1 MDPVFISRA
10 LNNQWRKLNNKCVL
24 IYNTLIFSVPLSSTA
39 LLPHWYFQPIL
50 HLHSPAISGF
60 PPGGFHTQVF
70 KLSILNSREGGSRS
84 HQEARRIPKQAL
96 QFQEASKGTTK
107 GFSVSHSSRHQ
118 KQSLISVDFLH
129 SNLQSKRP
137 DCCPFSTQDA
147 GRPQRWQYNAIS
159 LLSGSFNKTSM
170 LKVGLND
177 LRELFQPE
185 QYSDSIPFSQD
196 GKGAKSF
203 ISPSLCMLNWKNWT

>member
-1 MDPVFISRA
+1 MGVEVI
-10 LNNQWRKLNNKCVL
+10 RKHV
-24 IYNTLIFSVPLSSTA
+24 A
-39 LLPHWYFQPIL
+39 FQNRP
-50 HLHSPAISGF
+50 SNF
-60 PPGGFHTQVF
+60 Q
-70 KLSILNSREGGSRS
+70 
-84 HQEARRIPKQAL
+84 KQAKARQKDS
-96 QFQEASKGTTK
+96 QFPIHLATKNSSHLCWLPPQQFTEQE
-107 GFSVSHSSRHQ
+107 
-118 KQSLISVDFLH
+118 
-129 SNLQSKRP
+129 RP

-185 QYSDSIPFSQD
+185 QYSNSIPFSQD

-203 ISPSLCMLNWKNWT
+203 ISPSLFMLNWKNWT

>member
-1 MDPVFISRA
+1 MEVEVI
-10 LNNQWRKLNNKCVL
+10 RKHVAFQNKPSNFKKQAKARQKDSQFPIHL
-24 IYNTLIFSVPLSSTA
+24 ATKNSLSSLLTSSTA
-39 LLPHWYFQPIL
+39 IY
-50 HLHSPAISGF
+50 
-60 PPGGFHTQVF
+60 
-70 KLSILNSREGGSRS
+70 R
-84 HQEARRIPKQAL
+84 
-96 QFQEASKGTTK
+96 AS
-107 GFSVSHSSRHQ
+107 
-118 KQSLISVDFLH
+118 
-129 SNLQSKRP
+129 P

-203 ISPSLCMLNWKNWT
+203 ISPSLFMLNWKNWT

>member
-1 MDPVFISRA
+1 MDPVFISCA
-10 LNNQWRKLNNKCVL
+10 LNDQWWKLNNKCVL

-96 QFQEASKGTTK
+96 QFPEASKGTTK
-107 GFSVSHSSRHQ
+107 GFSVSHSSHHQ
-118 KQSLISVDFLH
+118 KQFSSLLASSTAIYRARETWLLSFQHTGCRETIKVAIRHFSLIRII
-129 SNLQSKRP
+129 Q
-137 DCCPFSTQDA
+137 
-147 GRPQRWQYNAIS
+147 
-159 LLSGSFNKTSM
+159 
-170 LKVGLND
+170 
-177 LRELFQPE
+177 
-185 QYSDSIPFSQD
+185 
-196 GKGAKSF
+196 
-203 ISPSLCMLNWKNWT
+203 

>member
-1 MDPVFISRA
+1 MDPVFISCA
-10 LNNQWRKLNNKCVL
+10 LNDQWWKLNNKCVL

-70 KLSILNSREGGSRS
+70 KLSILYSREGGSRS

-96 QFQEASKGTTK
+96 QFPEASKGTTK

-118 KQSLISVDFLH
+118 KQSLISVGFLH
-129 SNLQSKRP
+129 SNLQSKR
-137 DCCPFSTQDA
+137 DLTAVLSAHRMQGDHKGGNTTPFLSYQDH
-147 GRPQRWQYNAIS
+147 
-159 LLSGSFNKTSM
+159 
-170 LKVGLND
+170 
-177 LRELFQPE
+177 
-185 QYSDSIPFSQD
+185 SIKPV
-196 GKGAKSF
+196 
-203 ISPSLCMLNWKNWT
+203 C

>member
-1 MDPVFISRA
+1 M
-10 LNNQWRKLNNKCVL
+10 

-107 GFSVSHSSRHQ
+107 GFSVSHSSRHH
-118 KQSLISVDFLH
+118 SLS
-129 SNLQSKRP
+129 
-137 DCCPFSTQDA
+137 
-147 GRPQRWQYNAIS
+147 S
-159 LLSGSFNKTSM
+159 LLTSSTAIYRAR
-170 LKVGLND
+170 D
-177 LRELFQPE
+177 LTAVLSAHRMQGDHKGGNTTPFLSYQ
-185 QYSDSIPFSQD
+185 DHSIKPV
-196 GKGAKSF
+196 
-203 ISPSLCMLNWKNWT
+203 C